1 MATNHSAVVIGSA
14 STVPPE
20 AMQLVWTNCVDSLT
34 SIDGGR
40 RNGRGDAL
48 RDSQRVLSEALDGTV
63 VHVNGNEWHLTV
75 FSVFMEAGS
84 TWLQVLLSGEPSYTL
99 TLKLPGHEGV
109 AHVIS
114 IITSWLANSAESSQI
129 LNVA

>member
-14 STVPPE
+14 STVPRK

-34 SIDGGR
+34 SIDGER
-40 RNGRGDAL
+40 RNRRGNAL
-48 RDSQRVLSEALDGTV
+48 RHSPQVLFEALDGTV
-63 VHVNGNEWHLTV
+63 IRVDGNEWHLEV
-75 FSVFMEAGS
+75 FSVLMEAGLA
-84 TWLQVLLSGEPSYTL
+84 WLQVLLSGEPSYTL
-99 TLKLPGHEGV
+99 TLKLPGHKGV

-114 IITSWLANSAESSQI
+114 IITSWLANPAESSQV